1 LNRKILAFTV
11 AIGIIAIGWSGILYF
26 TFPLREEVKKEI
38 WLPHQYHIANIDNGY
53 AAISEY
59 RSNAVEISFEKM
71 QELYE
76 DKFSNESFEIIVQQN
91 GTINYVWHSQG
102 ITFIAKQHN
111 NLWYPGHEGTIIDVS
126 SNSQITILYQVNVWS
141 FLLVLVL
148 MLLILVLGI
157 AIGYAI
163 WPKK

>member
-111 NLWYPGHEGTIIDVS
+111 NLWYPGHEGTITEVS
-126 SNSQITILYQVNVWS
+126 SNGQITILYQANVWN
-141 FLLVLVL
+141 FVL
-148 MLLILVLGI
+148 MLLILALGI
-157 AIGYAI
+157 IIGFAI
-163 WPKK
+163 WPEE

>member
-26 TFPLREEVKKEI
+26 TLPLREEVKKEI
-38 WLPHQYHIANIDNGY
+38 WLPHQYHIANINDGY

-59 RSNAVEISFEKM
+59 RTNAVEISFEKM

-76 DKFSNESFEIIVQQN
+76 DKFSNENFEIIVQQN
-91 GTINYVWHSQG
+91 GTINYVWDFQG

-111 NLWYPGHEGTIIDVS
+111 NLWYPGHDGIITDVS
-126 SNSQITILYQVNVWS
+126 SNGQITILYQARIEGSIVMV
-141 FLLVLVL
+141 
-148 MLLILVLGI
+148 LILVLGI
-157 AIGYAI
+157 IIGVVI
-163 WPKK
+163 WPK